1 MSQILETL
9 LTALPTALAADMRI
23 SVNRFLNV
31 SLRHNNAA
39 HKPPKS
45 LAVIIDEVVSAAQ
58 LLVDSGM
65 WDSSDQLTQQVST
78 AVGGQ
83 RHVGLVRSA
92 DSTGEYS
99 WWWTAACGTCR
110 SNSQVGTA
118 SEKSIMQTTT
128 C

>member
-1 MSQILETL
+1 MTFELIVTNKSLSSMSQIVETL
-9 LTALPTALAADMRI
+9 LTALPTALAADMRV

-78 AVGGQ
+78 AFGGQ
-83 RHVGLVRSA
+83 RHVGLVGPD

-99 WWWTAACGTCR
+99 CWWTVACGTR
-110 SNSQVGTA
+110 QIS
-118 SEKSIMQTTT
+118 
-128 C
+128 